1 MFLWEK
7 FSAPYMSETVYLI
20 AARLR
25 YKGFLLILHKF
36 KDEVSS
42 LIPAS
47 DILLMWLTHQSYP
60 TVYKDDVDE
69 MLEEMTRKVVQ
80 VGEKVEKTEVET
92 TKELWDR
99 YFNQPYEKAGGELSI
114 IANESGLSNNTMFYW
129 PVSDMDVNTAYKSI
143 RPRFVLEVSLCFD
156 VNDLALKEVIFIS
169 EMILLFCSYVYF

>member
-1 MFLWEK
+1 
-7 FSAPYMSETVYLI
+7 MSETVYLI